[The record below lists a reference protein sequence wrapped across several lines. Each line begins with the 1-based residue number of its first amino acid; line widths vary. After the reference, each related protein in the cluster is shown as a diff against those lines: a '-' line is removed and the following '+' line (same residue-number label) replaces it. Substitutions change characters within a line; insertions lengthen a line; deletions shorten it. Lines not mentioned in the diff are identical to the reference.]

1 MVRLFQS
8 TEPEERFFLTE
19 LSSEP
24 PPEPRVATSNPPQ
37 TLDRE
42 TIPALPGFNPLEP
55 PSFYWGKLDATT
67 LSLRIDKAY
76 QQIVYW
82 EPNLFKLPSGISGVL
97 FVKSVASLLSAYA
110 EGTVLASFALK
121 AATCM
126 PSLLLQRPHNRSKN
140 ADHQSPQKQAKQM
153 TTASYC
159 STHKVAVA
167 RTLLTVLR
175 RSIRTSQKRKNMLQ
189 RRSRAMATPEDL

>member
-55 PSFYWGKLDATT
+55 PSFYWGELDATT
-67 LSLRIDKAY
+67 LSLRIDIAY
-76 QQIVYW
+76 QQIVHW

-97 FVKSVASLLSAYA
+97 FVKSVASLLLSAYA
-110 EGTVLASFALK
+110 EGTALASIALK

-126 PSLLLQRPHNRSKN
+126 PALLLQCPHNRSKN
-140 ADHQSPQKQAKQM
+140 ADH
-153 TTASYC
+153 
-159 STHKVAVA
+159 VN
-167 RTLLTVLR
+167 LLKSKLN
-175 RSIRTSQKRKNMLQ
+175 K
-189 RRSRAMATPEDL
+189 